1 MHPRFSAC
9 GEPPSTYPTFSAASS
24 AVPSDVANDAALA
37 AEGRQGGSR
46 EAFLKHTL
54 DNVDR
59 LGPLLN
65 RCADV

>member
-1 MHPRFSAC
+1 MARTLVCPEHISKIDFGKGTA
-9 GEPPSTYPTFSAASS
+9 SAA
-24 AVPSDVANDAALA
+24 PSDVGNDVALA
-37 AEGRQGGSR
+37 AEGRQVGSR

-59 LGPLLN
+59 LGPFLN